1 MGALKLEDIPHYVYD
16 DYTRW
21 EGRWELIFGV
31 PYAMSPAPTIK
42 HQSVSSKITRQLD
55 EIFENCQKC
64 KSLLPID
71 WKITEDT
78 VVQPDN
84 LVVCE
89 EDLDKTYITKAPKII
104 FEILSKSTEKKDTGI
119 KFNLYESE
127 GVPYYIIVNPNENM
141 AKAYELREGRYIKI
155 GDFENEKLSFKLKEC
170 EENLEFD
177 FSKIWE

>member
-1 MGALKLEDIPHYVYD
+1 MGALKLEDIPHYVYE
-16 DYTRW
+16 DYARW
-21 EGRWELIFGV
+21 EGSWELIFGV

-42 HQSVSSKITRQLD
+42 HQSVSGNISWQLK
-55 EIFENCQKC
+55 EIFENCQKR

-89 EDLDKTYITKAPKII
+89 EDLDKTYITKAPRII
-104 FEILSKSTEKKDTGI
+104 FEVLSKSTEKKDTGI
-119 KFNLYESE
+119 KFSLYESE
-127 GVPYYIIVNPNENM
+127 GVPYYIMVNPNDNM
-141 AKAYELREGRYIKI
+141 AKAYELKEGRYIKI
-155 GDFENEKLSFKLKEC
+155 GDFENEKLEFSLKEC